1 MKKYVSQ
8 FFAAARSRVD
18 AMRQFIW
25 SRFLTRRELRTTLVA
40 AVLAGFAPFASA
52 VSLDDLGSATDAIC
66 LISAYISGPWLFVI
80 GCVVIIV
87 AAVAIGSSESTIVKV
102 ISTCFVGIGIAAC
115 AVPIMKNHFHIS
127 YTCA

>member
-8 FFAAARSRVD
+8 FFAAARTSLD

-52 VSLDDLGSATDAIC
+52 VSLDDLGSATDASHASDGKR
-66 LISAYISGPWLFVI
+66 SAFVER
-80 GCVVIIV
+80 GD
-87 AAVAIGSSESTIVKV
+87 
-102 ISTCFVGIGIAAC
+102 
-115 AVPIMKNHFHIS
+115 
-127 YTCA
+127 